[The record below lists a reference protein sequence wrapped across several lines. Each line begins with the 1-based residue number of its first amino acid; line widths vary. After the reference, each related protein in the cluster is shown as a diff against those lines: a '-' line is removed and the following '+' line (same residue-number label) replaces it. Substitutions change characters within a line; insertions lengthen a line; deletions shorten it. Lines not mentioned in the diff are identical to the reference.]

1 MATMIVTENWCNK
14 RPTIPPRN
22 STGINTAT
30 SERVIDTIVNPISFE
45 ASIAAS

>member
-14 RPTIPPRN
+14 RPTIPPRK